1 MQENQIQLD
10 LEPLIILIGK
20 KQTIFLRWK
29 SWQTMAWCQ
38 PSISAKMILSGP
50 LFHAF
55 RQMLNLKSDAEHQS
69 LLVFMLQLTK
79 EIQINRLSMILGN
92 LGQMKN

>member
-1 MQENQIQLD
+1 
-10 LEPLIILIGK
+10 
-20 KQTIFLRWK
+20 
-29 SWQTMAWCQ
+29 
-38 PSISAKMILSGP
+38 MILSGP